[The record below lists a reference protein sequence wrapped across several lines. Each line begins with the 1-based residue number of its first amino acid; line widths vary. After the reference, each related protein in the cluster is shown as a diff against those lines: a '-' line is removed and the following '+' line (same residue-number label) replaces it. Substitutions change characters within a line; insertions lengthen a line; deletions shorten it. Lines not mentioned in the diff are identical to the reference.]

1 MNIRFLQA
9 EDAVAWQQLWSAYLD
24 FYQASVPDAVSR
36 HTWQRLLDTD
46 SPIHGFGAFADN
58 GRLLGFAH
66 CVMHPNTWNSSDCCY
81 LEDLFTDA
89 SARRQGVARALVQAV
104 YAEARRRQCNR
115 VYWCTQAGNTGAQA
129 LYRQLA
135 QQTDMIQFRHNLP
148 EY

>member
-1 MNIRFLQA
+1 MLSA
-9 EDAVAWQQLWSAYLD
+9 SEDAESVFDGLG
-24 FYQASVPDAVSR
+24 ASF
-36 HTWQRLLDTD
+36 L
-46 SPIHGFGAFADN
+46 
-58 GRLLGFAH
+58 
-66 CVMHPNTWNSSDCCY
+66 SS
-81 LEDLFTDA
+81 FF
-89 SARRQGVARALVQAV
+89 VQAV